1 MKLIATLGTTK
12 ANHTHIYY
20 LGNQEYSEVF
30 SFFALKKHFNIN
42 DKDVIIIGTSA
53 TKKWQDEFIKNFE
66 FIEVDADNFEDVFA
80 KTLRSIE
87 NNSIVDLT
95 QSFKSLGFGALLSY
109 SFSKSIGKK
118 VKDIYYAQVQDNC
131 NPSGSEC
138 KFVFQSLKKYEDIV
152 ELVREINLF
161 IDSWY
166 VLSQEKDEEFKVIH
180 NNLLEMSQMLSVNDL
195 DIEDNVKNLKN
206 EIERLLNKKEYAYL
220 YEHLKKLQEEILKID
235 NALDIFEYKK
245 LIKFSRLY
253 LEKNFL
259 LQSLTMLFEA
269 ASAYLEFKTKD
280 DFECRKGEYKIT
292 KGDNKY
298 KFRNCLK
305 SKLSC
310 AIHSKCKY
318 ESIKELSRFI
328 EISNLNNFGKHL
340 IRVDHLRNDS
350 AHAFINGKKEEFE
363 NKKSKFKEDIE
374 KELKY
379 FEEILLRK

>member
-12 ANHTHIYY
+12 ANYTHIYY
-20 LGNQEYSEVF
+20 LDNKEYREVF
-30 SFFALKKHFNIN
+30 SFFALKKHFNIE
-42 DKDVIIIGTSA
+42 DKNVIIIGTSE
-53 TKKWQDEFIKNFE
+53 TKKNQDKFIKNFE
-66 FIEVDADNFEDVFA
+66 FVEVDADNFEDVFA

-118 VKDIYYAQVQDNC
+118 VKDIYYAQVQENC
-131 NPSGSEC
+131 NPGSSEC

-161 IDSWY
+161 INSWY
-166 VLSQEKDEEFKVIH
+166 VLNQEKDEDFKVIH

-206 EIERLLNKKEYAYL
+206 EIDRLLNKKEYAYL

-235 NALDIFEYKK
+235 EALDTLEYRK

-269 ASAYLEFKTKD
+269 MSAYVEYKTKD
-280 DFECRKGEYKIT
+280 NFVCKNKKGKF
-292 KGDNKY
+292 NKSSDKY
-298 KFRNCLK
+298 QFRNCLK
-305 SKLSC
+305 NKLL
-310 AIHSKCKY
+310 IVRNGYELPKY
-318 ESIKELSRFI
+318 LFH
-328 EISNLNNFGKHL
+328 FV
-340 IRVDHLRNDS
+340 RVDNLEDFANHFAKVDELRNNS
-350 AHAFINGKKEEFE
+350 AHAFINGKSEFE
-363 NKKSKFKEDIE
+363 EKKTKFKDEI
-374 KELKY
+374 Y
-379 FEEILLRK
+379 EEINYFSKYIE